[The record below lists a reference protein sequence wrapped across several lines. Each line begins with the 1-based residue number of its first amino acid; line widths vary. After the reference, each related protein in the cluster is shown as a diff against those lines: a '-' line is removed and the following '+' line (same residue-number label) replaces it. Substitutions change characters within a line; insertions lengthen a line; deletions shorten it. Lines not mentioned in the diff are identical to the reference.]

1 MYFRKY
7 NMWNYIVFYAYF
19 ILLPHFT
26 SILTY
31 FFINFIKVL
40 VCSRW
45 FSIRTNGSLNHII
58 TIIELSLFYLAT
70 LNCVA
75 QALRTFHPLVMLE
88 LQSTDSEN
96 KCFEGSIGN
105 HEPSCFSTV
114 KQLVH
119 TKAKIPLV
127 KAPSFPQEN

>member
-1 MYFRKY
+1 MYFGKY
-7 NMWNYIVFYAYF
+7 NMWNYISCIFYFASPF
-19 ILLPHFT
+19 HFY
-26 SILTY
+26 INL

-40 VCSRW
+40 VCIRW
-45 FSIRTNGSLNHII
+45 FSIRTTGSLNHII

-70 LNCVA
+70 LHCVA

-105 HEPSCFSTV
+105 HESPYFSTV

-119 TKAKIPLV
+119 IIAKIPLV